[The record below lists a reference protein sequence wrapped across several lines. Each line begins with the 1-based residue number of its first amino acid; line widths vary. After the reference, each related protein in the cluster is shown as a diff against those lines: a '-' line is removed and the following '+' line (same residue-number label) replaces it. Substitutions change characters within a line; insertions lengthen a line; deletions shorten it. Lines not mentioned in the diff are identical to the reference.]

1 MGPENEWVSQGL
13 QVNHASFN
21 RSTSGGLHDLHF
33 WRAGLSAAVFPW
45 NHDFQPSWLSIFD
58 RKKNIPW
65 EESSQDL
72 FFHVSVSIIPT
83 FHLGRNH
90 ISSFLRVL
98 KESSVGIFRDPRK
111 DIGRPLRAPI
121 YSSLIPRTVKNR
133 LRV

>member
-1 MGPENEWVSQGL
+1 MGFPRAAGEPCIVKPFNFGWFTRPAFLAGR
-13 QVNHASFN
+13 SF
-21 RSTSGGLHDLHF
+21 SCCL
-33 WRAGLSAAVFPW
+33 PW

-72 FFHVSVSIIPT
+72 FFHFSVSIIPT

-98 KESSVGIFRDPRK
+98 KESSVGIFRDPPK